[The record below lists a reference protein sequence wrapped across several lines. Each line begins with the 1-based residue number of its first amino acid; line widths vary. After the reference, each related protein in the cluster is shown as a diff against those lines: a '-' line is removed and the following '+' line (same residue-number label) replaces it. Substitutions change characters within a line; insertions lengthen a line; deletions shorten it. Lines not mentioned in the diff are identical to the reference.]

1 MFRPVAELRRFV
13 EDVAPRSVSVDA
25 YGDLPASFEVSVDA
39 EGAVF
44 GGPFFETE
52 GRIRETPAEFE
63 SSGHVVVEQRH
74 APERHELRLLEEPLA
89 VEGSHVTS
97 VGSDVAVFV
106 GSSDTLRA
114 SVEALI
120 GSFSETVG
128 DAVDAN
134 VERHASDRV
143 ERAGT
148 TMVDAEYVVRLDG
161 LGSVGP
167 TGIETPTVKEATVDV
182 SRGDE
187 TTARWD
193 FDVSDHDGVFSVAL
207 GERHPV
213 ADAVREARHRTGFA
227 HELVWTVK
235 NGRDGVTVEATYE
248 SENASEY
255 LDELRRRGVD
265 TPARTT
271 VGFEYNGR
279 GRKTSFSLDFETDG
293 DPTAGVRDRLDAWT
307 GFVPLPVAP
316 FLRYLS

>member
-13 EDVAPRSVSVDA
+13 EDVAPRSVTVDA
-25 YGDLPASFEVSVDA
+25 EGDLPASFDLSVDA
-39 EGAVF
+39 EGGVF

-63 SSGHVVVEQRH
+63 SSGNAVVEQRR
-74 APERHELRLLEEPLA
+74 AADRHELRLLDEPLA
-89 VEGSHVTS
+89 VEGSHVTP

-120 GSFSETVG
+120 GSFSGTVG
-128 DAVDAN
+128 DAVDAT
-134 VERHASDRV
+134 VERHSSDRV

-148 TMVDAEYVVRLDG
+148 TVVDADYLVRLDG

-167 TGIETPTVKEATVDV
+167 TGVGAPTVKEATVDV

-187 TTARWD
+187 TTARWG
-193 FDVSDHDGVFSVAL
+193 FNIGDHDGVFSVAL

-213 ADAVREARHRTGFA
+213 ADAVRGARRSTGFA
-227 HELVWTVK
+227 QKFVWEVE
-235 NGRDGVTVEATYE
+235 NARDGVSVEATYE

-255 LDELRRRGVD
+255 LDELRRRGVG

-271 VGFEYNGR
+271 LDFGYDSGDT
-279 GRKTSFSLDFETDG
+279 TSLSLDFETDG
-293 DPTAGVRDRLDAWT
+293 DPTTGLRDRLDAWT
-307 GFVPLPVAP
+307 WFVPLPLAP